1 MDPTKNPGV
10 EKCLTFINCNLSPA
24 KSVRSSKSG
33 KAPLAITISRECGAG
48 GHEIAVR
55 LTTLLQAQAVSPN
68 APWTVF
74 DRNLIDKVLEDHNL
88 PTRLGQ
94 FLHEDRV
101 NELEDIMQEILGTQ
115 PSSWKLV
122 GQVTETILK
131 LAELGNVILV
141 GRGAN
146 VITAQLDHV
155 FHVRLVGSI
164 ERRVERIRQQM
175 NLSQREAEALAAK
188 EDRGRA
194 RYLKKY
200 FGVAIDNPLLHHL
213 TINTDRLDLGEA
225 AELIAVAARRHAGR
239 S

>member
-1 MDPTKNPGV
+1 MDLTTNPDV
-10 EKCLTFINCNLSPA
+10 EKCLTFIHCNLSPS
-24 KSVRSSKSG
+24 KPVRGSKSG
-33 KAPLAITISRECGAG
+33 KPRLAVTISRECGAG
-48 GHEIAVR
+48 GHEVAVR
-55 LTTLLQAQAVSPN
+55 LTTLLQTQAGSPDV
-68 APWTVF
+68 PWTVF

-155 FHVRLVGSI
+155 FHVRLVGSLD
-164 ERRVERIRQQM
+164 RRVERIRQQKSL
-175 NLSQREAEALAAK
+175 NQREAEAFAVKA
-188 EDRGRA
+188 DRGRA

-200 FGVAIDNPLLHHL
+200 FGVAVDDPLLHHL
-213 TINTDRLDLGEA
+213 TINTDRLDLGEV
-225 AELIAVAARRHAGR
+225 AELIASAALRHAGR
-239 S
+239 G